1 VNRRAG
7 QAALQLCVSVG
18 AILAALLAMTGP
30 VDAAPL
36 PGGTHFNIVQSAN
49 PFVQVIAP
57 ACPIFGGAHP
67 ENSGPDGANISIHL
81 NGWAAPYLD
90 TPFLAFSST
99 AEVHGTL
106 VDAEGDVNTV
116 TGNFTEGS
124 VRADIGDPFIGTGRL
139 TIAGPHGTVVGDA
152 TLADLSA
159 PPEIDLTFTTIAVC
173 STR

>member
-1 VNRRAG
+1 V
-7 QAALQLCVSVG
+7 LQLCVSVG
-18 AILAALLAMTGP
+18 AILAGLLAMTSR

-36 PGGTHFNIVQSAN
+36 PGGTHFNTVQSAN

-57 ACPIFGGAHP
+57 GCPIFGGAHP
-67 ENSGPDGANISIHL
+67 ESTGPDGANISIHL

-106 VDAEGDVNTV
+106 VDAQGDVNTV
-116 TGNFTEGS
+116 TGTFNEAS
-124 VRADIGDPFIGTGRL
+124 VRADIGDPFIGTGQLR
-139 TIAGPHGTVVGDA
+139 ISGPHGTVAGDA

-159 PPEIDLTFTTIAVC
+159 PPEIDLIFTTVTVC

>member
-1 VNRRAG
+1 V
-7 QAALQLCVSVG
+7 LQLCVSVG
-18 AILAALLAMTGP
+18 AILAGLLAMTSR

-36 PGGTHFNIVQSAN
+36 PGGTHFNTVQSAN

-57 ACPIFGGAHP
+57 GCPIFGGAHP
-67 ENSGPDGANISIHL
+67 ESTGPDGATIRIHL

-106 VDAEGDVNTV
+106 VDAQGDVNTV
-116 TGNFTEGS
+116 TGTFNEGS
-124 VRADIGDPFIGTGRL
+124 VRADIGDPFIGTGQLR
-139 TIAGPHGTVVGDA
+139 ISGPHGTVAGDA

-159 PPEIDLTFTTIAVC
+159 PPEIDLIFTTVTVC

>member
-7 QAALQLCVSVG
+7 KAVLQLCVSVG
-18 AILAALLAMTGP
+18 AILAGLLAMTSR

-36 PGGTHFNIVQSAN
+36 PGGTHFNTVQSAN

-57 ACPIFGGAHP
+57 GCPVFGGAHP
-67 ENSGPDGANISIHL
+67 ESTGPDGANISIHL

-106 VDAEGDVNTV
+106 VDAQGDVNTV
-116 TGNFTEGS
+116 TGTFNEGS
-124 VRADIGDPFIGTGRL
+124 VRADIGDPFIGTGQLR
-139 TIAGPHGTVVGDA
+139 ISGPHGTVAGDA

-159 PPEIDLTFTTIAVC
+159 PPEIDLIFTTVTVC

>member
-1 VNRRAG
+1 V
-7 QAALQLCVSVG
+7 LQLCVSVG
-18 AILAALLAMTGP
+18 AILAGLLAMTSR

-36 PGGTHFNIVQSAN
+36 PGGTHFNTVQSAN

-57 ACPIFGGAHP
+57 GCPVFGGAHP
-67 ENSGPDGANISIHL
+67 ESTGPDGANISIHL

-106 VDAEGDVNTV
+106 VDAQGDVNTV
-116 TGNFTEGS
+116 TGTFNEGS
-124 VRADIGDPFIGTGRL
+124 VRADIGDPFIGTGQLR
-139 TIAGPHGTVVGDA
+139 ISGPHGTVAGDA

-159 PPEIDLTFTTIAVC
+159 PPEIDLIFTTVTVC